1 MFYVKVD
8 HFNLSRALFNWWKPG
23 QIFQDQVYLW
33 LPICVPSWFRMCILL
48 VSWGAPGWA
57 GEGRISSPALRCLMD
72 PSHRPGPRQGP
83 VLNIISLIT
92 PQPGEAI
99 NWGHLALVNT
109 HISSKWDTVQV
120 SSVYTIQ
127 YCWDHLK
134 LDSYQ
139 QTNNCLSL
147 NRRMQ
152 LQARSP
158 FCLVLFSSLSNNG

>member
-33 LPICVPSWFRMCILL
+33 LPICVPSWFRMCILI

-57 GEGRISSPALRCLMD
+57 GRGRIRSAAPHSDVWWSPVTGRARGKALYWILL
-72 PSHRPGPRQGP
+72 
-83 VLNIISLIT
+83 VLS
-92 PQPGEAI
+92 QPGEAI

-120 SSVYTIQ
+120 SSVYNIQ

-134 LDSYQ
+134 LHSSQ
-139 QTNNCLSL
+139 RTNNCISL
-147 NRRMQ
+147 NRRTH
-152 LQARSP
+152 LQSP
-158 FCLVLFSSLSNNG
+158 SVSFY